1 VNIGDLVIATED
13 SYTFEEGDI
22 GLLVCIDRGQP
33 DKEYRPLYFV
43 QWNNSPSMDPYKH
56 SVNGNRIETFYSM

>member
-1 VNIGDLVIATED
+1 MNIGDLVIATED

-43 QWNNSPSMDPYKH
+43 QWNHRPNRAPRAVYK
-56 SVNGNRIETFYSM
+56 NAIETLYSS